1 MAVGRGAGEDR
12 PVQMQM
18 LADAARREVHDLH
31 QGLLELAFVDL
42 PGAVQVGVNRQRT
55 RNADRIGKLKGAAVG
70 EVGGDD
76 VLCEVSRRIGRRPV
90 DLGRILARESAAA
103 VRRGPA
109 VGVDDDLAAREPAVA
124 VGAADEELA
133 GGVDVPNRFRRDP
146 ALRKRGDHIRTNKRR
161 NLFGG
166 QLLDEML
173 VRDDD
178 LGRLDRLAVLVAH
191 RDLALGVG
199 AERSFRARMTGLR
212 YLAQDFVRVVE
223 RRRHQFGRFAAGV
236 AEHDA
241 LIAGALVL
249 VAGGVHALRDVGGLR
264 MQQDLDLRVAP
275 VEPLLLVADVL
286 DRLARRRLDLLVRKV
301 RVRGLPQR

>member
-1 MAVGRGAGEDR
+1 MILR
-12 PVQMQM
+12 PVSPQSPSGPPMKN
-18 LADAARREVHDLH
+18 LPV
-31 QGLLELAFVDL
+31 GLMCQTVF
-42 PGAVQVGVNRQRT
+42 
-55 RNADRIGKLKGAAVG
+55 
-70 EVGGDD
+70 GG
-76 VLCEVSRRIGRRPV
+76 
-90 DLGRILARESAAA
+90 
-103 VRRGPA
+103 
-109 VGVDDDLAAREPAVA
+109 
-124 VGAADEELA
+124 
-133 GGVDVPNRFRRDP
+133 DP
-146 ALRKRGDHIRTNKRR
+146 ALRKRGDHIRTHQRGD
-161 NLFGG
+161 LFGG

-199 AERSFRARMTGLR
+199 AERSFRARMTRLR

-223 RRRHQFGRFAAGV
+223 RRRHQFGRFAAGI

-301 RVRGLPQR
+301 GSADFPRDDHPVGRCESLAGDPDLIGVETRVRPFAEKQIDNFVRNPIANFVRVPLRH